1 MSLLPYLEREVEVHQ
16 HAPQKDADH
25 GVSFDLLV
33 ADSIRQIRDK
43 AEGLTRAESRLLS
56 DVQRRTY
63 ASFRTVA
70 QVADIARYRCKDPG
84 AAASLAEA
92 IRGYTLSGHPGLV
105 LPWFDTLRYEGA
117 TNAIADEAL
126 LEFILRPG
134 CKSAKER
141 MIETHVAQSIA
152 SRAVADLVWSERR

>member
-1 MSLLPYLEREVEVHQ
+1 MNQPSYHDRPVKLHQ
-16 HAPQKDADH
+16 HAPATDADRCQ
-25 GVSFDLLV
+25 SFDELL
-33 ADSIRQIRDK
+33 ADSLRQIRDRSD
-43 AEGLTRAESRLLS
+43 GLTRKESQLLS
-56 DVQRRTY
+56 DVSRRTY
-63 ASFRTVA
+63 AGFRTVA
-70 QVADIARYRCKDPG
+70 DVADIARNRCKDPG

-92 IRGYTLSGHPGLV
+92 IRGYTLAGHPGLV

-141 MIETHVAQSIA
+141 MIEAHVAQSIA